1 MKSMKFEHDGK
12 KYVVVGKWV
21 KDKFT
26 AQAFAGKKPAS
37 DPFHVTKEKLK
48 KGEIAD
54 DAALEEVVMEA
65 AKNEVLSG
73 EYSPVEK
80 A

>member
-1 MKSMKFEHDGK
+1 MKSMKFEHDVK
-12 KYVVVGKWV
+12 KCTVKGEWV
-21 KDKFT
+21 KKTFT

-65 AKNEVLSG
+65 TKNEVVSG
-73 EYSPVEK
+73 EYSSVE
-80 A
+80 

>member
-1 MKSMKFEHDGK
+1 MKSMKFEHDGT
-12 KYVVVGKWV
+12 KYTV
-21 KDKFT
+21 KGEWEKDTFT

-54 DAALEEVVMEA
+54 DTALEDVVMEA
-65 AKNEVLSG
+65 AKNEVVSG
-73 EYSPVEK
+73 EYTAPET
-80 A
+80 

>member
-12 KYVVVGKWV
+12 KYTIKGEWE
-21 KDKFT
+21 KDTFT

-37 DPFHVTKEKLK
+37 DPFHVKKEKV
-48 KGEIAD
+48 KGGVIAD
-54 DAALEEVVMEA
+54 DSDLENIVMEA

-73 EYSPVEK
+73 EYNPD
-80 A
+80 